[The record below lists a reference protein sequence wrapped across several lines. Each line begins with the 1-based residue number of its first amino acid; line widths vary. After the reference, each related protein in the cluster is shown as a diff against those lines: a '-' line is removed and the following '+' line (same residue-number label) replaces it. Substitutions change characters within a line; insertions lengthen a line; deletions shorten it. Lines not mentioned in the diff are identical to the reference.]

1 MTCFLAWSHRK
12 VFYNMVLTQPVSDED
27 CDGWQQVVCT
37 EINFSS
43 IVGLWGH
50 TNKLLLELST
60 VPDMFL
66 ASRTVRLHSSVKK
79 RKAIDITGC
88 QIRRVPYH
96 FVSVSLSVRDL
107 FSSSLIF
114 SHNQVFPTFPCII
127 LGFLYIIIYRTF
139 GISCGSQAYSDSMH
153 FFYKCSSP

>member
-12 VFYNMVLTQPVSDED
+12 VFYNMVLTQPVSNED
-27 CDGWQQVVCT
+27 HDGRQQVVCT

-66 ASRTVRLHSSVKK
+66 ASRTVRLHSSIKK
-79 RKAIDITGC
+79 REAIDITGG

-96 FVSVSLSVRDL
+96 FVSVPDSDL
-107 FSSSLIF
+107 FFSSSIF

-127 LGFLYIIIYRTF
+127 LF
-139 GISCGSQAYSDSMH
+139 SCIL
-153 FFYKCSSP
+153 